1 MYFAEEITPEMIRNG
16 GDAEVKFMGQLP
28 QDEMSKMSMAQIA
41 REGQTPL
48 LPDVYIRDQILGLQS
63 ADQVDDSIK
72 TQMAESMLPEAGLW
86 TMLQASISQGRQDL
100 AQFYQGELL
109 RLVMMKSMEQ
119 AQMMGGGAMGPQGG
133 PPQGAPPMGPPMG
146 PPGAPPMGPPGL
158 PPQVMP
164 NAMMGV
170 PPVDPTAPVGPSV
183 PPGTPRPGAQSTET
197 RLQSLGLIPPTGG

>member
-1 MYFAEEITPEMIRNG
+1 MYFSEEITPEMIRNG
-16 GDAEVKFMGQLP
+16 GDAEVTFMGQLP

-48 LPDVYIRDQILGLQS
+48 LPDTYIRDQILGLQS

-86 TMLQASISQGRQDL
+86 TMLQAAINQGRQDL

-109 RLVMMKSMEQ
+109 RLFTMKSMEQ
-119 AQMMGGGAMGPQGG
+119 AQMMGGGGMGPQGG
-133 PPQGAPPMGPPMG
+133 PPQGGPPMG
-146 PPGAPPMGPPGL
+146 PPGA
-158 PPQVMP
+158 Q
-164 NAMMGV
+164 N
-170 PPVDPTAPVGPSV
+170 
-183 PPGTPRPGAQSTET
+183 TET